1 MAEKLIG
8 KDIVPPDLVAKV
20 TGRAKFAEDFRAPGM
35 VFAKLLLSPM
45 PHARVRSVDA
55 REALSMP
62 GVLGMLTPDDLP
74 EAPPRSERALT
85 YEPLYEGEPVLA
97 VAAVD
102 ETTAADAVERIKVDF
117 EPLPFVLDPLKSLR
131 PDGPNARTE
140 GNYFFRSRD
149 PEEQGFRTLKW
160 TEADFA
166 AAGEGRMPMGEPQT
180 EWTVG
185 DIEAGFAEAAL
196 VLDETIVHQSLSHH
210 PMEPRSAMAYWQN
223 GKLYLHTSTQSVA
236 QTRVGVARALDLEPD
251 DVVLIGE
258 YCGGGFGSKI
268 RGSPIQLVPA
278 LLSRK
283 IGRPVMLRIT
293 RYEET
298 YIGRSRPGFQARV
311 KMGYRADGRVTAV
324 DLYIVEDG
332 GAYGSGDFRTAGTVA
347 SLSYQPLS
355 MRLRGVSL
363 YTNTP
368 PRSAQRGP
376 GGAQI
381 VGMLEPI
388 MDKAARQLGIDRVAI
403 RRINAPD
410 NNGWLGPQRASLTSA
425 YVREALD
432 KGKEIFGWEEKIRL
446 SGRRNGT
453 KVTGIGVGLSPFVG
467 GSTGFDGLL
476 VIRPDGKLYIHQG
489 IGNLGTHS
497 IADTARAAADV
508 LGMPWN
514 RCVVVWGDTSKH
526 LPWSSVQAGSQ
537 TTHAHT
543 RANHAAAMDAKRKLQ
558 EIAAREFGGSPG
570 DYATADGS
578 VYLRS
583 NRLQRM
589 SFAYAAR
596 RAIQIGGKYS
606 GHELAD
612 NLNAVTVTSARALA
626 GQGLVAAARD
636 TYAHEGS
643 TWSFVVGFALVELD
657 VETGQIDLKEYTAVT
672 DCGTVVHPRSLA
684 AQLHGGA
691 VQGFGIA
698 RSQKWVFDPQWG
710 VSFAK
715 RFYTARPPGILDVP
729 LEMKWGAVNKPD
741 PQTPVGAKGIGEP
754 PVGAGSA
761 AVASAISDA
770 LGGQCLCRTPLTTD
784 VILAALEGREQPYG
798 PLEIHV

>member
-1 MAEKLIG
+1 MATIG
-8 KDIVPPDLVAKV
+8 QDISPPDLVAKI
-20 TGRAKFAEDFRAPGM
+20 TGRAKYAEDFRADGM

-45 PHARVRSVDA
+45 PHARVRNVDA

-62 GVLGMLTPDDLP
+62 GVLGILRAEEVP
-74 EAPPRSERALT
+74 AVSPPREACLT
-85 YEPLYEGEPVLA
+85 DEPLYEGEPILA

-102 ETTAADAVERIKVDF
+102 ETTAADAVERIKVDL
-117 EPLPFVLDPLKSLR
+117 EPLPFVLDPLQSLR
-131 PDGPNARTE
+131 PNGPNARTG

-149 PEEQGFRTLKW
+149 PDIAEFRTHKW
-160 TEADFA
+160 TAADFA
-166 AAGEGRMPMGEPQT
+166 AAGDGQMPMGEPRT
-180 EWTVG
+180 AWTVG
-185 DIEAGFAEAAL
+185 DLDAGFAEADV
-196 VLDETIVHQSLSHH
+196 VLDETIVHQTLSHH
-210 PMEPRSAMAYWQN
+210 PMEPRSTVAYWQN
-223 GKLYLHTSTQSVA
+223 GKLYIHPSTQSTA
-236 QTRVGVARALDLEPD
+236 RTRGVVARALDMDED
-251 DVVLIGE
+251 DVVLIAE

-268 RGSPIQLVPA
+268 GGSPIMLVPA

-293 RYEET
+293 RYEEN
-298 YIGRSRPGFQARV
+298 YIGRCRPGFQARV
-311 KMGYRADGRVTAV
+311 KMGFRSDGRVTAL

-332 GAYGSGDFRTAGTVA
+332 GAYGSSNFNTAGTVA

-355 MRLRGVSL
+355 MRLRAVSL

-388 MDKAARQLGIDRVAI
+388 IDKAARQLGIDRVAI
-403 RRINAPD
+403 RHINAPD
-410 NNGWLGPQRASLTSA
+410 NDGWLGPRQTGLTSA
-425 YVREALD
+425 YVREALE
-432 KGKEIFGWEEKIRL
+432 KGKEIFGWDEKSQL
-446 SGRRNGT
+446 SGQRTGT

-467 GSTGFDGLL
+467 GSIGYDGLV
-476 VIRPDGKLYIHQG
+476 VIRPDGKLYVHQG

-497 IADTARAAADV
+497 MADTARAAADV

-514 RCVVVWGDTSKH
+514 RVEVVWGDTSKH
-526 LPWSSVQAGSQ
+526 LPWSSNQSGSQ
-537 TTHAHT
+537 TIHAHT
-543 RANHAAAMDAKRKLQ
+543 RANHAAGMDAKRKLQ
-558 EIAAREFGGSPG
+558 EIAALDFGGSPSEYTTNNG
-570 DYATADGS
+570 R
-578 VYLRS
+578 VYRRS
-583 NRLQRM
+583 SPQQGM
-589 SFAYAAR
+589 SFARAAR
-596 RAIQIGGKYS
+596 RAITLRGKYS
-606 GHELAD
+606 GYEMAED
-612 NLNAVTVTSARALA
+612 LNAMTVASVGALR
-626 GQGLVAAARD
+626 GQGLIGAAKDNYGR
-636 TYAHEGS
+636 EGS

-657 VETGQIDLKEYTAVT
+657 VETGQVDLKEYTGVT

-684 AQLHGGA
+684 AQIHGGG

-698 RSQKWVFDPQWG
+698 LSQKMLYDPQWG
-710 VSFAK
+710 VAFAK

-729 LEMKWGAVNKPD
+729 LEMKWGAVGIPD

-761 AVASAISDA
+761 AIASAIADA
-770 LGGQCLCRTPLTTD
+770 LGQCLCRTPLTLD

>member
-1 MAEKLIG
+1 MPEKLIG
-8 KDIVPPDLVAKV
+8 QDIAPPDLVAKV
-20 TGRAKFAEDFRAPGM
+20 TGRAKFAEDFRAEGM

-45 PHARVRSVDA
+45 PHARVRRIDA
-55 REALSMP
+55 SQALGMP
-62 GVLGMLTPDDLP
+62 GVIDILTADEVPAVDP
-74 EAPPRSERALT
+74 PGEASLT
-85 YEPLYEGEPVLA
+85 NEPLYEGEPILA

-102 ETTAADAVERIKVDF
+102 ETTAADAIERIEVDLD
-117 EPLPFVLDPLKSLR
+117 PLSFVLDPLESLR
-131 PDGPNARTE
+131 PEGPNARTE
-140 GNYFFRSRD
+140 GNIFDRSLD
-149 PEEQGFRTLKW
+149 PRAIGTLKW

-166 AAGEGRMPMGEPQT
+166 DAGEGRLPMGEPQVQ
-180 EWTVG
+180 WTVG
-185 DIEAGFAEAAL
+185 DIEAGFAQADLLLE
-196 VLDETIVHQSLSHH
+196 ETIVHQSLTHH
-210 PMEPRSAMAYWQN
+210 PLEPRSCMAYWQN
-223 GKLYLHTSTQSVA
+223 GKLYLYGSTQSTA
-236 QTRVGVARALDLEPD
+236 RTRGALAAALGLEPD
-251 DVVLIGE
+251 QVVFIGE
-258 YCGGGFGSKI
+258 HCGGGFGSKI
-268 RGSPIQLVPA
+268 RGSPVMQVPA

-283 IGRPVMLRIT
+283 IGRPVMLRVT
-293 RYEET
+293 RDEEN
-298 YIGRSRPGFQARV
+298 YIGRARPGFQARV
-311 KMGYRADGRVTAV
+311 KMGYRADGRVTAL

-332 GAYGSGDFRTAGTVA
+332 GPYGPSTNFNTAATVA

-355 MRLRGVSL
+355 MRFRGVSV

-403 RRINAPD
+403 RYINAPD
-410 NNGWLGPQRASLTSA
+410 NNGWLGRQRGRVTSA

-432 KGKEIFGWEEKIRL
+432 KGKEIFGWDEKSRL
-446 SGRRNGT
+446 SGRRRGT
-453 KVTGIGVGLSPFVG
+453 KVTGIGVGLSPFVA
-467 GSTGFDGLL
+467 GSTGYDGLL
-476 VIRPDGKLYIHQG
+476 VIRPDGKLHVHQG

-508 LGMPWN
+508 LGVPWD
-514 RCVVVWGDTSKH
+514 RVVIVWGDTSRH

-543 RANHAAAMDAKRKLQ
+543 RANHAAGMDAKRKLQ
-558 EIAAREFGGSPG
+558 EIAALDLGGSPG
-570 DYATADGS
+570 DYDTSDGF
-578 VYLRS
+578 VYRRS
-583 NRLQRM
+583 DRSQRM
-589 SFAYAAR
+589 SFARAAR
-596 RAIQIGGKYS
+596 RAIQLGGKYS
-606 GHELAD
+606 GHEMAE
-612 NLNAVTVTSARALA
+612 NLNAMTVESVRALA
-626 GQGLVAAARD
+626 GQGLIGAARD
-636 TYAHEGS
+636 TYGREGS

-657 VETGQIDLKEYTAVT
+657 VETGQVDLKEYTGVA

-684 AQLHGGA
+684 AQIHGGG

-729 LEMKWGAVNKPD
+729 LQMKWGAVNLPD

>member
-8 KDIVPPDLVAKV
+8 QDISPPDLVAKV
-20 TGRAKFAEDFRAPGM
+20 TGRAKYAEDFRAEGM

-45 PHARVRSVDA
+45 PHARVRSIDTS
-55 REALSMP
+55 EALRMP
-62 GVLGMLTPDDLP
+62 GVIDVLTADEVPAVDP
-74 EAPPRSERALT
+74 PREAPLT
-85 YEPLYEGEPVLA
+85 NEPLYEGEPILA

-117 EPLPFVLDPLKSLR
+117 EPLPFVLDPLLSLR
-131 PDGPNARTE
+131 PNGPNARTG

-149 PEEQGFRTLKW
+149 PDVQEFRSLKW
-160 TEADFA
+160 TDSDFA
-166 AAGEGRMPMGEPQT
+166 AAGEGQLPMGEAQR
-180 EWTVG
+180 EWTIG
-185 DIEAGFAEAAL
+185 DIDAGFADAAV
-196 VLDETIVHQSLSHH
+196 VLDETIVHQTLTHH
-210 PMEPRSAMAYWQN
+210 PMEPRSTMAYWQN
-223 GKLYLHTSTQSVA
+223 GKLYIHTSTQSTA
-236 QTRVGVARALDLEPD
+236 QTRVGVARALDLEID
-251 DVVLIGE
+251 DVVMIAE

-268 RGSPIQLVPA
+268 RGSPIQLVPP

-293 RYEET
+293 RYEEN

-311 KMGYRADGRVTAV
+311 KIGFRSDGRITAI

-332 GAYGSGDFRTAGTVA
+332 GAYGSGDFNTAGTVA

-368 PRSAQRGP
+368 PRSAQRAP

-388 MDKAARQLGIDRVAI
+388 IDKGARQLGIDRVAI
-403 RRINAPD
+403 RYINAPD
-410 NNGWLGPQRASLTSA
+410 NNGWLGPRQAPLTSA

-432 KGKEIFGWEEKIRL
+432 QGREIFGWEEKSRL
-446 SGRRNGT
+446 SGQRNGT
-453 KVTGIGVGLSPFVG
+453 KVTGVGVGLSPFVG

-476 VIRPDGKLYIHQG
+476 VIRPDGKLYVHQG

-537 TTHAHT
+537 TAHAHT
-543 RANHAAAMDAKRKLQ
+543 RANHAAGLDAKRKLQ
-558 EIAAREFGGSPG
+558 EIAARDLGGSPRDYETG
-570 DYATADGS
+570 DGW
-578 VYLRS
+578 VYRRS
-583 NRLQRM
+583 SPSQRIG
-589 SFAYAAR
+589 FGRAAR
-596 RAIQIGGKYS
+596 RAIQLGGKYS
-606 GHELAD
+606 GRQLDED
-612 NLNAVTVTSARALA
+612 LNAMTVASARALA
-626 GQGLVAAARD
+626 GQGLIAAARD
-636 TYAHEGS
+636 NFGREGS
-643 TWSFVVGFALVELD
+643 TWSFVIGFALIELD
-657 VETGQIDLKEYTAVT
+657 VETGQVDLKEYTAVT
-672 DCGTVVHPRSLA
+672 DCGTVLHPRSLA
-684 AQLHGGA
+684 AQLHGGG

-698 RSQKWVFDPQWG
+698 RSQKWVYDPQWG
-710 VSFAK
+710 VAFAK

-729 LEMKWGAVNKPD
+729 LEMKWGAVNRPD
-741 PQTPVGAKGIGEP
+741 PQTPVGVKGIGEP

-761 AVASAISDA
+761 AITSAIADA
-770 LGGQCLCRTPLTTD
+770 LGGQCLCRTPLTSD

-798 PLEIHV
+798 PLETHV